1 MPDRRQHDRRESSGI
16 NSKKLSISLGNF
28 IMLVVLFIVVIISII
43 LCKFFYSKGFN
54 KGYDEAMFYSYSDD
68 YDYNYSDDYDD
79 SYYDYYSDDDLL

>member
-28 IMLVVLFIVVIISII
+28 IMLIVIFIIIIISIV
-43 LCKFFYSKGFN
+43 LCRYFYSKGLD
-54 KGYDEAMFYSYSDD
+54 KGYDEAIFYSSSSD
-68 YDYNYSDDYDD
+68 YGYSDDYDD